1 MPELHIERVF
11 KLRNFPTVDIRAVVA
26 STEGA
31 VRGVAQTG
39 GRMQIMLQIPK
50 ALQISAGVYAPFGAA
65 RPELPSFVAAVIKDV
80 SKTYGSSACFA
91 SRFNVSCTIENKS
104 ITQED
109 ALRLLDEIGRK
120 FEQQTEHVEIM
131 PSRSAYGVVA

>member
-11 KLRNFPTVDIRAVVA
+11 KLRNFPTVDIRVAVA

-39 GRMQIMLQIPK
+39 GRMQIMLQAPK
-50 ALQISAGVYAPFGAA
+50 AMQINAGVYAPFGAA
-65 RPELPSFVAAVIKDV
+65 RPVLPGFVAAVIKDA
-80 SKTYGSSACFA
+80 SKLYGSAACFA
-91 SRFNVSCTIENKS
+91 SKFNVSCTIENKS

-131 PSRSAYGVVA
+131 LSRSPVGVIG